1 MMQLGKKTPFWDWLL
16 FYKFKNV
23 VGGRQMLF
31 ITGGGPI
38 NPDCQNFIRVMCGCN
53 LIQGYALTET
63 AAAGTV
69 QPHWSVRGGVVGPPL
84 TSVELKLADCTEVK
98 DR

>member
-1 MMQLGKKTPFWDWLL
+1 M
-16 FYKFKNV
+16 YKFKNV

-38 NPDCQNFIRVMCGCN
+38 NPDCQDVIRTMLGCP

-63 AAAGTV
+63 AAAGMNG
-69 QPHWSVRGGVVGPPL
+69 R
-84 TSVELKLADCTEVK
+84 ADPCACMRRSGFARNDSRNARLVASIEA
-98 DR
+98 